1 MGVRAGPPPRQHVH
15 RERERESVMGKLPK
29 FSLARLVMCGGGY
42 QRLSSQ
48 EYLRL
53 GLCLPDS
60 CPDCSEGGS
69 GHYVKNEKMVKNN
82 LLLNNQVLEE
92 KANGGPQPLKKIV
105 NNLANET
112 TATATTTTTA
122 SCNKCK
128 ESSGSIC
135 DQADPKCSS
144 SKEPKK
150 SGFVN
155 LAFVDSLSEASAWYQ
170 PHLPRDLAVKI
181 LSDCSVGSF
190 IVRTSQSQVGS
201 NCLAL
206 TVRVPK
212 SFNGTGILHY
222 LIVVSESGFRIK
234 GFSKVFSSLSG
245 LVVHHSVMKEA
256 LPCRLVVGEEWSSED
271 ESDRESDFADLDADP
286 EYPGLLSRLRAE
298 LSH

>member
-1 MGVRAGPPPRQHVH
+1 MGSPRRSSAASTRAQ
-15 RERERESVMGKLPK
+15 SAAQWA
-29 FSLARLVMCGGGY
+29 SY

-60 CPDCSEGGS
+60 CPDCAEGGS
-69 GHYVKNEKMVKNN
+69 GHYVKND
-82 LLLNNQVLEE
+82 
-92 KANGGPQPLKKIV
+92 KIV

-112 TATATTTTTA
+112 TTTTTTTTMA
-122 SCNKCK
+122 SCNRCK
-128 ESSGSIC
+128 ESSGSGC
-135 DQADPKCSS
+135 DQADPKCS

-155 LAFVDSLSEASAWYQ
+155 LAFVDTISEASAWYQ
-170 PHLPRDLAVKI
+170 PHLPRELAVKI

-190 IVRTSQSQVGS
+190 IVRTSQSQIGS
-201 NCLAL
+201 GCLAL

-222 LIVVSESGFRIK
+222 LILISESGFRIK

-256 LPCRLVVGEEWSSED
+256 LPCRLVT
-271 ESDRESDFADLDADP
+271 
-286 EYPGLLSRLRAE
+286 
-298 LSH
+298 

>member
-1 MGVRAGPPPRQHVH
+1 MAASPKNPSCLALAAPLPVQITHVNDH
-15 RERERESVMGKLPK
+15 FTNSPIL
-29 FSLARLVMCGGGY
+29 F
-42 QRLSSQ
+42 Q
-48 EYLRL
+48 
-53 GLCLPDS
+53 
-60 CPDCSEGGS
+60 
-69 GHYVKNEKMVKNN
+69 VKNN
-82 LLLNNQVLEE
+82 LLLNNQVVEE
-92 KANGGPQPLKKIV
+92 KVCGPQPLKKIV

-112 TATATTTTTA
+112 TATTMTTMA
-122 SCNKCK
+122 SCNRCK
-128 ESSGSIC
+128 ESSGSGC

-155 LAFVDSLSEASAWYQ
+155 FAFVDTISEASAWYQ
-170 PHLPRDLAVKI
+170 PHLPRELAVKI

-201 NCLAL
+201 GCLAL

-222 LIVVSESGFRIK
+222 LIVISESGFRIK

-256 LPCRLVVGEEWSSED
+256 LPCRLVTGEDWSED

>member
-1 MGVRAGPPPRQHVH
+1 MGSSRRSSAAATRAR
-15 RERERESVMGKLPK
+15 RERECVMGKLPK

-60 CPDCSEGGS
+60 CSDCAEGGS
-69 GHYVKNEKMVKNN
+69 GHYVKNDKMVKNN
-82 LLLNNQVLEE
+82 LLLNNQVLED
-92 KANGGPQPLKKIV
+92 KVCGPQPLKKIV

-112 TATATTTTTA
+112 TTTATTTTTA
-122 SCNKCK
+122 SCNRCK
-128 ESSGSIC
+128 ESSGSGC
-135 DQADPKCSS
+135 DKADPKCS

-155 LAFVDSLSEASAWYQ
+155 LAFVDTISEASAWYQ
-170 PHLPRDLAVKI
+170 PHLPRELAVKI

-201 NCLAL
+201 GCLAL

-222 LIVVSESGFRIK
+222 LIVISESGFRIK

-256 LPCRLVVGEEWSSED
+256 LPCRLVVGEEDWSED

>member
-1 MGVRAGPPPRQHVH
+1 MGSPRRSSAASTRAQ
-15 RERERESVMGKLPK
+15 SAAQWA
-29 FSLARLVMCGGGY
+29 SY

-60 CPDCSEGGS
+60 CPDCAEGGS
-69 GHYVKNEKMVKNN
+69 GHYVKNDKMVKNN

-92 KANGGPQPLKKIV
+92 KVCGGPQPLKKIV

-112 TATATTTTTA
+112 TATTTTTTT
-122 SCNKCK
+122 CNRCK
-128 ESSGSIC
+128 EISGSGC
-135 DQADPKCSS
+135 DQADPKCS

-155 LAFVDSLSEASAWYQ
+155 PAFVDTISEASAWYQ
-170 PHLPRDLAVKI
+170 PHLPRELAVKI

-201 NCLAL
+201 GCLAL

-222 LIVVSESGFRIK
+222 LIVISESGFRIK

-256 LPCRLVVGEEWSSED
+256 LPCRLVVGEEDWSED

>member
-1 MGVRAGPPPRQHVH
+1 MGSPRRSSAASTRARRVPLK
-15 RERERESVMGKLPK
+15 MGKLPK

-69 GHYVKNEKMVKNN
+69 GHYVKNDKMVKNN

-92 KANGGPQPLKKIV
+92 KTNGGPQPLKKIV

-112 TATATTTTTA
+112 TATTA

-234 GFSKVFSSLSG
+234 GFSKVFPSLSG

-256 LPCRLVVGEEWSSED
+256 LPCRLVTGEDLSED

>member
-1 MGVRAGPPPRQHVH
+1 MGSLRRSSAAATRAQ
-15 RERERESVMGKLPK
+15 RERESVMGKLPK
-29 FSLARLVMCGGGY
+29 FSLARLVMGGGGY
-42 QRLSSQ
+42 QRLTSQ

-60 CPDCSEGGS
+60 CPDCAEGGS
-69 GHYVKNEKMVKNN
+69 GHYVKNDKMVKNN

-92 KANGGPQPLKKIV
+92 KVCGGPQPLKKIV
-105 NNLANET
+105 NNLANNEAT
-112 TATATTTTTA
+112 TTVTTTTTT
-122 SCNKCK
+122 SCNRCK
-128 ESSGSIC
+128 ESSGSGC
-135 DQADPKCSS
+135 DQTDPKCSL

-155 LAFVDSLSEASAWYQ
+155 LAFVDSISEASAWYQ

-190 IVRTSQSQVGS
+190 IVRTSQSQIGS
-201 NCLAL
+201 GCLAL

>member
-1 MGVRAGPPPRQHVH
+1 MLH
-15 RERERESVMGKLPK
+15 
-29 FSLARLVMCGGGY
+29 
-42 QRLSSQ
+42 RLSKSLTSTTTLLNPILAQ
-48 EYLRL
+48 
-53 GLCLPDS
+53 
-60 CPDCSEGGS
+60 
-69 GHYVKNEKMVKNN
+69 VKNN

-92 KANGGPQPLKKIV
+92 KTNGGPQPLKKIV

-112 TATATTTTTA
+112 TATTTTTTTTA

-181 LSDCSVGSF
+181 LSDCSVDSF

>member
-1 MGVRAGPPPRQHVH
+1 
-15 RERERESVMGKLPK
+15 MGKLPK

-60 CPDCSEGGS
+60 CPDCAEGGS
-69 GHYVKNEKMVKNN
+69 GHYVKNDKMVKNN

-92 KANGGPQPLKKIV
+92 KVSGGPQPLKKIV

-112 TATATTTTTA
+112 TATTTTTTT
-122 SCNKCK
+122 SCNRCK
-128 ESSGSIC
+128 ENSGSGC
-135 DQADPKCSS
+135 DQADPKCS

-155 LAFVDSLSEASAWYQ
+155 LAFVDSISEASAWYQ
-170 PHLPRDLAVKI
+170 PHLPRELAVKI
-181 LSDCSVGSF
+181 LSDCTVGSF
-190 IVRTSQSQVGS
+190 IVRTSQSQIGS
-201 NCLAL
+201 GCLAL

-234 GFSKVFSSLSG
+234 GFSKVFPSLSG

-256 LPCRLVVGEEWSSED
+256 LPCRLVTGEDLSED

>member
-1 MGVRAGPPPRQHVH
+1 MH
-15 RERERESVMGKLPK
+15 RESWRLPLK
-29 FSLARLVMCGGGY
+29 IPHVLPSPRHRPSKSLTSTTTLLIPHSP
-42 QRLSSQ
+42 Q
-48 EYLRL
+48 
-53 GLCLPDS
+53 
-60 CPDCSEGGS
+60 
-69 GHYVKNEKMVKNN
+69 VKNN

-92 KANGGPQPLKKIV
+92 KVSGGPQPLKKIV

-112 TATATTTTTA
+112 TATTTTTTT
-122 SCNKCK
+122 SCNRCK
-128 ESSGSIC
+128 ENSGSGC
-135 DQADPKCSS
+135 DQADPKCS

-155 LAFVDSLSEASAWYQ
+155 LAFVDSISEASAWYQ
-170 PHLPRDLAVKI
+170 PHLPRELAVKI
-181 LSDCSVGSF
+181 LSDCTVGSF
-190 IVRTSQSQVGS
+190 IVRTSQSQIGS
-201 NCLAL
+201 GCLAL

-222 LIVVSESGFRIK
+222 LIVISESGFRIK
-234 GFSKVFSSLSG
+234 GFSKVFPSLSG

-256 LPCRLVVGEEWSSED
+256 LPCRLVTGEDLSED

>member
-1 MGVRAGPPPRQHVH
+1 MGSPRRLSAASTRVKD
-15 RERERESVMGKLPK
+15 RVLKMGKLPK

-60 CPDCSEGGS
+60 CPDCAEGGS
-69 GHYVKNEKMVKNN
+69 GHYVKNDKMVKNN

-92 KANGGPQPLKKIV
+92 KVSGGPQPLKKIV

-112 TATATTTTTA
+112 TATTTTT
-122 SCNKCK
+122 SCNRCK
-128 ESSGSIC
+128 ENSGSGC
-135 DQADPKCSS
+135 DQADPKCS

-155 LAFVDSLSEASAWYQ
+155 LAFVDSISEASAWYQ
-170 PHLPRDLAVKI
+170 PHLPRELAVKI
-181 LSDCSVGSF
+181 LSDCTVGSF
-190 IVRTSQSQVGS
+190 IVRTSQSQIGS
-201 NCLAL
+201 GCLAL

-222 LIVVSESGFRIK
+222 LIVISESGFRIK
-234 GFSKVFSSLSG
+234 GFSKVFPSLSG

-256 LPCRLVVGEEWSSED
+256 LPCRLVTGEDLSED

>member
-1 MGVRAGPPPRQHVH
+1 M
-15 RERERESVMGKLPK
+15 MGKLPK

-60 CPDCSEGGS
+60 CPDCAEGGS
-69 GHYVKNEKMVKNN
+69 GHYVKNDKMVKNN

-92 KANGGPQPLKKIV
+92 KVCGTKPLKKIV

-112 TATATTTTTA
+112 TTTTTTTTPT
-122 SCNKCK
+122 SCNRCK
-128 ESSGSIC
+128 ESSGSGC

-150 SGFVN
+150 AGFVN
-155 LAFVDSLSEASAWYQ
+155 FAFVDTISEASAWYQ
-170 PHLPRDLAVKI
+170 PHLPRELAVKI

-201 NCLAL
+201 GCLAL

-222 LIVVSESGFRIK
+222 LIVISESGFRIK
-234 GFSKVFSSLSG
+234 GFSKVFPSLSG

-256 LPCRLVVGEEWSSED
+256 LPCRLVTGEDLSED

>member
-1 MGVRAGPPPRQHVH
+1 MGSPRRSSAASTRARRVPLK
-15 RERERESVMGKLPK
+15 MGKLPK

-42 QRLSSQ
+42 QRLTSQ

-60 CPDCSEGGS
+60 CPDCAEGGS
-69 GHYVKNEKMVKNN
+69 GHYVKNDKMVKNN

-92 KANGGPQPLKKIV
+92 KVCGGPQPLKKIV
-105 NNLANET
+105 NNLANNE
-112 TATATTTTTA
+112 ATTTVTTTT
-122 SCNKCK
+122 SCNRCK
-128 ESSGSIC
+128 ESSGSGC

-155 LAFVDSLSEASAWYQ
+155 LAFVDSISEASAWYQ

-190 IVRTSQSQVGS
+190 IVRTSQSQIGS
-201 NCLAL
+201 GCLAL

-222 LIVVSESGFRIK
+222 LIVISESGFRIK
-234 GFSKVFSSLSG
+234 GFSKVFPSLSG

-256 LPCRLVVGEEWSSED
+256 LPCRLVTGEDLSED

>member
-1 MGVRAGPPPRQHVH
+1 MGSPR
-15 RERERESVMGKLPK
+15 
-29 FSLARLVMCGGGY
+29 RLSAASTRVNTECLRWGSY

-60 CPDCSEGGS
+60 CPNCAEGGS
-69 GHYVKNEKMVKNN
+69 GHYVKNDKMVKNN

-92 KANGGPQPLKKIV
+92 KVCGPQPLKKIV

-112 TATATTTTTA
+112 TTTTTTTTPT
-122 SCNKCK
+122 SCNRCK
-128 ESSGSIC
+128 EGSGSGC

-150 SGFVN
+150 AGFVN
-155 LAFVDSLSEASAWYQ
+155 FAFVDTISEASAWYQ
-170 PHLPRDLAVKI
+170 PHLPRELAVKI

-201 NCLAL
+201 GCLAL

-222 LIVVSESGFRIK
+222 LIVISESGFRIK

-256 LPCRLVVGEEWSSED
+256 LPCRLVTGEDWSED

>member
-1 MGVRAGPPPRQHVH
+1 MGSPRRSLAASTRVKVG
-15 RERERESVMGKLPK
+15 EMGKLPK
-29 FSLARLVMCGGGY
+29 FSLARLVMGGGGY
-42 QRLSSQ
+42 QRLTSQ

-60 CPDCSEGGS
+60 CPDCAEGGS
-69 GHYVKNEKMVKNN
+69 GHYVKNDKMVKNN

-92 KANGGPQPLKKIV
+92 KVCGGPQPLKKIV

-112 TATATTTTTA
+112 TATTTT
-122 SCNKCK
+122 SCNRCK
-128 ESSGSIC
+128 ESSGTGCS
-135 DQADPKCSS
+135 QADPKCS

-155 LAFVDSLSEASAWYQ
+155 LAFVDTISEASAWYQ
-170 PHLPRDLAVKI
+170 PHLPRELAVKI

-190 IVRTSQSQVGS
+190 IVRTSQSQIGS
-201 NCLAL
+201 GCLAL

-222 LIVVSESGFRIK
+222 LIVISESGFRIK
-234 GFSKVFSSLSG
+234 GFSKVFPSLSG

-256 LPCRLVVGEEWSSED
+256 LPCRLVTGEDWSED
-271 ESDRESDFADLDADP
+271 ESDREGDFADLDADP
-286 EYPGLLSRLRAE
+286 EYPGLLSRLR
-298 LSH
+298 

>member
-1 MGVRAGPPPRQHVH
+1 MGVRAGPPPRQHAH
-15 RERERESVMGKLPK
+15 RERESVMGKLPK

-69 GHYVKNEKMVKNN
+69 GHYVKNDKMVKNN

-112 TATATTTTTA
+112 TATTTTTTTA

>member
-1 MGVRAGPPPRQHVH
+1 M
-15 RERERESVMGKLPK
+15 
-29 FSLARLVMCGGGY
+29 
-42 QRLSSQ
+42 
-48 EYLRL
+48 
-53 GLCLPDS
+53 
-60 CPDCSEGGS
+60 
-69 GHYVKNEKMVKNN
+69 
-82 LLLNNQVLEE
+82 LLNNQVVEE
-92 KANGGPQPLKKIV
+92 KVCGPQPLKKIV

-112 TATATTTTTA
+112 TATTTTTT
-122 SCNKCK
+122 SCNRCK
-128 ESSGSIC
+128 ESSGSGC
-135 DQADPKCSS
+135 DQADPKCS

-155 LAFVDSLSEASAWYQ
+155 LAFVDTISEASAWYQ
-170 PHLPRDLAVKI
+170 PHLPRELAVKI

-190 IVRTSQSQVGS
+190 IVRTSQSQIGS
-201 NCLAL
+201 GCLAL

-222 LIVVSESGFRIK
+222 LIVVSENGFRIK
-234 GFSKVFSSLSG
+234 GFSKVFPSLSG

-256 LPCRLVVGEEWSSED
+256 LPCRLVTGEDLSED

>member
-1 MGVRAGPPPRQHVH
+1 MGVRAGPPPRQHVY
-15 RERERESVMGKLPK
+15 RVLRKMGKLPK

-60 CPDCSEGGS
+60 CPDCAEGGS
-69 GHYVKNEKMVKNN
+69 GHYVKNDKMVKNN

-92 KANGGPQPLKKIV
+92 KVCGPQPLKKIV

-112 TATATTTTTA
+112 TVTTVTTTTMT
-122 SCNKCK
+122 SCNRCK
-128 ESSGSIC
+128 EGSGSGC
-135 DQADPKCSS
+135 DQADPKCAS

-155 LAFVDSLSEASAWYQ
+155 FAFVDTISEASAWYQ

-201 NCLAL
+201 GCLAL

-222 LIVVSESGFRIK
+222 LIVISESGFRIK

-245 LVVHHSVMKEA
+245 LVVHHSVMKED
-256 LPCRLVVGEEWSSED
+256 WSED

-286 EYPGLLSRLRAE
+286 EYPGLLSRL
-298 LSH
+298 